1 MLLQNGIGALLEI
14 VAMVYYKNM
23 TGFFITKCDILLQNA
38 TVIRECDVYYNMRW
52 ESSIFEKKNI

>member
-14 VAMVYYKNM
+14 VTMVYYKNM

-38 TVIRECDVYYNMRW
+38 TVIRECDVYYNMR
-52 ESSIFEKKNI
+52 